1 MKKRTIFLAIATV
14 LLLLAGGIGISR
26 LFQKTVPEEQ
36 PPKQKQLYP
45 PFVYKPDSATRA
57 RWEKLNPSE
66 QKELEFRKFED
77 YMSDFD
83 SRKFTLDE
91 PNIALDPNP
100 MAKLKGHTRYKD
112 SEDYKYPPDSIL
124 YPGMHIHGM
133 TKEQVLDKYKDN
145 QVTSYKADTFR
156 YGIHISPGSYLPKIG
171 FMVSDL
177 HYAEISFCS
186 WRFRLQGYRYPI
198 IRYVYF
204 IRDGDVQRAFWGYEI
219 NPLKCAIDN
228 SKIP

>member
-1 MKKRTIFLAIATV
+1 MCVTNNK
-14 LLLLAGGIGISR
+14 
-26 LFQKTVPEEQ
+26 EE
-36 PPKQKQLYP
+36 KM
-45 PFVYKPDSATRA
+45 TNI
-57 RWEKLNPSE
+57 NPI
-66 QKELEFRKFED
+66 KF
-77 YMSDFD
+77 
-83 SRKFTLDE
+83 
-91 PNIALDPNP
+91 
-100 MAKLKGHTRYKD
+100 G
-112 SEDYKYPPDSIL
+112 
-124 YPGMHIHGM
+124 
-133 TKEQVLDKYKDN
+133 
-145 QVTSYKADTFR
+145 VT
-156 YGIHISPGSYLPKIG
+156 GSYLPKIE